1 VTALPLGIREN
12 LTQFSH
18 QLGQVLLVGFAIGMM
33 RTVIPA
39 LAETEFGVP
48 RGSFLILTAF
58 VVAFG
63 LVKAVMN
70 FVAGRLSEQI
80 GRKRV
85 LLWGWIIALPIPV
98 LIWAAPNWNWI
109 VAATV
114 LLGINQGL
122 CWSMTQ
128 TAKLD
133 LTRADQRGLT
143 MGLNEFSGYVGVALA
158 GVVTAYTADALG
170 ARLGLLVFGMTVIVT
185 ALVLTVVWVKDT
197 LPWAKAETAAHKL
210 SAPKFPPRYP
220 QGVPEHPSSREV
232 FALMSW
238 HDKRLAALS
247 QAGLVEKFV
256 DALVWVILPVFLI
269 ARGASLTEMGWIVG
283 AYGFVW
289 GGAQLFTGRLSDH
302 VGRFWPNVLGMW
314 ICGAGVLM
322 VVLGDGAAWWSLS
335 SGVAGFGMALLYPN
349 LGAAV
354 ADITPP
360 AWRGSAIG
368 IYRFWRD
375 LGYGIGALG
384 LGLVAHLTGG
394 IEAAFWFVSISMF
407 VSGGVLL
414 YWGEETHPRLNP
426 AQHSSSGKGNSK
438 AAS

>member
-114 LLGINQGL
+114 LLGITQGL

-133 LTRADQRGLT
+133 LTRADQRATDDGAERVLGLRRCGACGSGH
-143 MGLNEFSGYVGVALA
+143 GLHGRRP
-158 GVVTAYTADALG
+158 G

-375 LGYGIGALG
+375 LGYGIGAPRSW
-384 LGLVAHLTGG
+384 AGG
-394 IEAAFWFVSISMF
+394 APDRRDRS
-407 VSGGVLL
+407 GVLVRVDL
-414 YWGEETHPRLNP
+414 DVRLWRRFALLGRRNP
-426 AQHSSSGKGNSK
+426 IHA
-438 AAS
+438 